1 MAVIRT
7 KENFDGYRGSV
18 LFKRGRGET
27 DNPYLIEWFKSHGY
41 IVDVP
46 ESKTNLNEFSKPEL
60 FNYCREK
67 GIEYSVLMSRA
78 ELIEAIK
85 RVL

>member
-1 MAVIRT
+1 MAIIRT

-27 DNPYLIEWFKSHGY
+27 DNEHLINWFKSHGY
-41 IVDVP
+41 IVDEP
-46 ESKTNLNEFSKPEL
+46 KSKRNLEEMSKPEL
-60 FNYCREK
+60 FNYCREHD
-67 GIEYSVLMSRA
+67 IEYSVLMSRT

>member
-1 MAVIRT
+1 MAIIRT

-27 DNPYLIEWFKSHGY
+27 DDAYLVEWFKSHGY
-41 IVDVP
+41 IVDDP
-46 ESKTNLNEFSKPEL
+46 ESRRDLNEFSKPEL
-60 FNYCREK
+60 FNYCREH
-67 GIEYSVLMSRA
+67 GIEYSVLMSKD
-78 ELIEAIK
+78 ELIDTIK